1 MLFEHEFV
9 DHWEYCR
16 SWTQSYATG
25 SSLRDLK
32 KKCLILTP
40 MHKTHPPL
48 QLIILKHKT
57 VFYTYQKTVYSVV

>member
-32 KKCLILTP
+32 K
-40 MHKTHPPL
+40 
-48 QLIILKHKT
+48 
-57 VFYTYQKTVYSVV
+57 SV